1 MSGCVV
7 TLRRVTGF
15 STDKGYIHWN
25 IVIINILYYYAED
38 LVEFL
43 MDRMIYVLSITERQE
58 VEEVEEELRPVYD
71 ERELTELVSGLT
83 LFLEY
88 KHTLVA

>member
-1 MSGCVV
+1 M
-7 TLRRVTGF
+7 LI
-15 STDKGYIHWN
+15 D
-25 IVIINILYYYAED
+25 LYSVAG
-38 LVEFL
+38 
-43 MDRMIYVLSITERQE
+43 QE

-88 KHTLVA
+88 KHTLCGMNYGQSQIIFKIKSNYPFPEIIELTLFLRL